1 MKYADVIPIH
11 KKDDKTDKENYRPI
25 SILPNLSK
33 VYERLMYNQSYPY
46 FEKLFP
52 KFQCWFWKGF
62 NAQHCLLAMTEKW
75 RETLDKC
82 GEAGAVLTYLS
93 EEFDCIDQNLFMEK
107 LDAYWLSTDF
117 LHWYLKKCKQR
128 TKVDSAYSLW
138 EMLLSG
144 FPQGSISRPLRCN
157 IYISKMFCE
166 TPKNIDF
173 TGYAD
178 KKILTNVKEVI
189 ENLQRALKQLFQWFS
204 ANHLVANAKK
214 VTFLLVSK

>member
-1 MKYADVIPIH
+1 MQKHQNITKCKLYVKWKNYDNFLNSWI
-11 KKDDKTDKENYRPI
+11 DKTRCHY
-25 SILPNLSK
+25 
-33 VYERLMYNQSYPY
+33 
-46 FEKLFP
+46 
-52 KFQCWFWKGF
+52 
-62 NAQHCLLAMTEKW
+62 
-75 RETLDKC
+75 
-82 GEAGAVLTYLS
+82 
-93 EEFDCIDQNLFMEK
+93 
-107 LDAYWLSTDF
+107 
-117 LHWYLKKCKQR
+117 
-128 TKVDSAYSLW
+128 SAYSLW

-157 IYISKMFCE
+157 IYISKIFCE

-204 ANHLVANAKK
+204 ANYLVANAKK